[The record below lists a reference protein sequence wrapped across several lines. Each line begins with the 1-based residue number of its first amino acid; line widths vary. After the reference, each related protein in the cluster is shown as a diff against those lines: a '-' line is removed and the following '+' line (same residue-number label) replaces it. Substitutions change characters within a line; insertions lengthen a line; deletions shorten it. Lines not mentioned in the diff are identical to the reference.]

1 MNDVFEFSRFGK
13 YFAYDLRNLRD
24 RFGWSM
30 LVLCLLPMIVFV
42 VSEVFSLTING
53 EFLRMPDFVRYMVV
67 YLSLIVTV
75 LIAPAKIWGRITD
88 KGYGSD
94 YLLLPASGF
103 EKWLSMMLIC
113 FAVLPLCLSLI
124 TFAGDAL
131 CTLVFGDAY
140 AGRLML
146 SEIRAL
152 KDELDVGDI
161 RVNFFALGYVTWL
174 CNILIFVLGALCF
187 KKSKA
192 AKTLLAAFLFS
203 GLIGMAVTMAVFGQ
217 ASFSNEYMDYL
228 SEELGFEGLIFRINL
243 ITNILYTVVI
253 VALMAACY
261 FRIKTIKH

>member
-1 MNDVFEFSRFGK
+1 MNDIFEPGRFGK

-113 FAVLPLCLSLI
+113 FAVLPLCLSVI
-124 TFAGDAL
+124 IFAGDTL
-131 CTLVFGDAY
+131 CTLVFGNAY

-146 SEIRAL
+146 SEIRSFKNA
-152 KDELDVGDI
+152 LDVGDFHL
-161 RVNFFALGYVTWL
+161 NFFCFAYVTWL
-174 CNILIFVLGALCF
+174 CNILTFVLGALCF

-192 AKTLLAAFLFS
+192 AKTLLAAFLVF
-203 GLIGMAVTMAVFGQ
+203 GLITMAASTAIFGQ
-217 ASFSNEYMDYL
+217 ASFCEEAMKSVA
-228 SEELGFEGLIFRINL
+228 EELGPEGLVSRIKLISNIFYAI
-243 ITNILYTVVI
+243 VI
-253 VALMAACY
+253 GALMAACY
-261 FRIKTIKH
+261 LRLKTIKH